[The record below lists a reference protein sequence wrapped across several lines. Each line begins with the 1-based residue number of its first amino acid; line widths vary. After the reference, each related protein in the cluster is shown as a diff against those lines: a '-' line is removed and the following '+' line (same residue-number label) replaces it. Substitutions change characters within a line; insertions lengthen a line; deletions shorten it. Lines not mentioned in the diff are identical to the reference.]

1 MVGSDGLPEDAHP
14 HPRLWGTFPRVLGRY
29 VREQGLLSLES
40 AVHRMSGLSAHHF
53 GLHDRGRLA
62 VGMRADICVFDS
74 ASICDT
80 ATFEQPTTA
89 AVGIH
94 YVFVNGVAA
103 LTDGVPTGLRAG
115 RVLLRQQS
123 IE

>member
-1 MVGSDGLPEDAHP
+1 
-14 HPRLWGTFPRVLGRY
+14 
-29 VREQGLLSLES
+29 
-40 AVHRMSGLSAHHF
+40 MSGLSAHHF
-53 GLHDRGRLA
+53 GLRDRGRLA
-62 VGMRADICVFDS
+62 VGMRADICVFDP

-94 YVFVNGVAA
+94 YVFVNGAAA
-103 LTDGVPTGLRAG
+103 LTEGVPTGLRAG